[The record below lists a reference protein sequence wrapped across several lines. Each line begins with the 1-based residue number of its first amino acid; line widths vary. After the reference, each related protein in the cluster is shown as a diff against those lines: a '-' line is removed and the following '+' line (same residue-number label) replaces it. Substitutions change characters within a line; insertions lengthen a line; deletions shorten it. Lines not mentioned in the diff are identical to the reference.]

1 MERATRADK
10 PLRILVVEDDD
21 ETRLMLRE
29 ALTDEGFEVITAQD
43 GLHALR
49 TFAAATP
56 DAIVLDFDLPLLS
69 GPEVVHEWRTRRPGE
84 HVPVIG
90 MSALREGPLVARELH
105 LTTFLQKPFEI
116 DALISAIRA
125 DMARAPA

>member
-1 MERATRADK
+1 MERGKGGTK
-10 PLRILVVEDDD
+10 PLRVLVVEDDD

-49 TFAAATP
+49 TVAAGSP

-69 GPEVVHEWRTRRPGE
+69 GPEVVQEWRTRRPDDQ
-84 HVPVIG
+84 VPVIG
-90 MSALREGPLVARELH
+90 MSALREGPLVARELR

-116 DALISAIRA
+116 DTLISAIRA
-125 DMARAPA
+125 DTARAG

>member
-1 MERATRADK
+1 MERGKGGTR
-10 PLRILVVEDDD
+10 PLRVLVVEDDD

-49 TFAAATP
+49 TVAAATP
-56 DAIVLDFDLPLLS
+56 DAIVLDFDLPLMS
-69 GPEVVHEWRTRRPGE
+69 GPDVVQEWRTRRSGDPIA
-84 HVPVIG
+84 VIG
-90 MSALREGPLVARELH
+90 MSALREGALVARELH

-116 DALISAIRA
+116 DTLISAIRA
-125 DMARAPA
+125 DTARAGA

>member
-1 MERATRADK
+1 MERGRDGTK
-10 PLRILVVEDDD
+10 PLRVLVVEDDD

-49 TFAAATP
+49 TVAAGSP

-69 GPEVVHEWRTRRPGE
+69 GPQVVEEWRTRRPGE
-84 HVPVIG
+84 QVPVIG
-90 MSALREGPLVARELH
+90 MSALREGPVLARELH

-116 DALISAIRA
+116 DTLISAIRA
-125 DMARAPA
+125 DTSRAGA